1 MGSYSNFVVSGLTA
15 YIEQNRDLLIK
26 NIIFGKGTRER
37 ISIQTGVKY
46 KEHLHVFD
54 VDPTLADGSDCGFS
68 SAGTANLSERLIQV
82 AALKVQMEIC
92 PKNLIGKYAEY
103 LVRLN
108 ATEHDLPFE
117 EYLMNG
123 VIDGINRKIETAI
136 WQGDTSQ
143 SSDAVK
149 KWFNGFITLAAA
161 SVTGSTGVVGENIAS
176 GKTAY
181 EGILQVYNSLTEN
194 ALERGAEIYVSP
206 AIWRSFMQDMVA
218 LNFYHYN
225 PGNDNASEFLLP
237 GTDVKV
243 VKTPGLAGNL
253 NILGTYP
260 ANLYYGTDGENDA
273 EDIEVWFSQDNRTYR
288 LEALWSSGVQIAF
301 LDQVVLG
308 TFAATPAATSGIAK
322 GISAVAANT
331 DRTADVLE
339 DVHDTDNKAI
349 TTKAAV

>member
-26 NIIFGKGTRER
+26 NIIFGKVTRER

-54 VDPTLADGSDCGFS
+54 VEPTLADGSDCGFS
-68 SAGTANLSERLIQV
+68 SAGTATLSERLIQV

-161 SVTGSTGVVGENIAS
+161 SVSGTTGVV
-176 GKTAY
+176 
-181 EGILQVYNSLTEN
+181 
-194 ALERGAEIYVSP
+194 P
-206 AIWRSFMQDMVA
+206 
-218 LNFYHYN
+218 
-225 PGNDNASEFLLP
+225 
-237 GTDVKV
+237 
-243 VKTPGLAGNL
+243 
-253 NILGTYP
+253 
-260 ANLYYGTDGENDA
+260 
-273 EDIEVWFSQDNRTYR
+273 
-288 LEALWSSGVQIAF
+288 VQMG
-301 LDQVVLG
+301 Q
-308 TFAATPAATSGIAK
+308 
-322 GISAVAANT
+322 N
-331 DRTADVLE
+331 
-339 DVHDTDNKAI
+339 
-349 TTKAAV
+349 